1 MTGDALK
8 IEHHASLSST
18 SDRAR
23 ELVEA
28 AQELDE
34 VAWVVVTADEQTA
47 GRGQR
52 GHTWHTVPERSLAMS
67 VVVPAPVLDRPS
79 RLTLLAAVAAAR
91 ALEDCG
97 SPPILIKWPNDLMR
111 DDHKIGGLLAEG
123 ARTGGGQEVFVLG
136 LGVNLALRPGDLPAT
151 LANRASDAGLDASP
165 ATRER
170 CARGVVCGL
179 RQVLDDLGTP
189 QDAHN
194 GEEYRRRSWLSGRSV
209 SLLWGGREQRVTI
222 QDVTADGDLC
232 LADGRVARGEH
243 VRVVPDDPAV

>member
-1 MTGDALK
+1 MTGDALQ
-8 IEHHASLSST
+8 IEHHATLSST

-28 AQELDE
+28 AQDVGD
-34 VAWVVVTADEQTA
+34 VAWAVVSADEQTA

-52 GHTWHTVPERSLAMS
+52 GRAWHTVPGRSLAMS
-67 VVVPAPVLDRPS
+67 VVVPAPALDRPS
-79 RLTLLAAVAAAR
+79 RLTLLAAVATAR
-91 ALEDCG
+91 ALEDSG

-123 ARTGGGQEVFVLG
+123 ARTARGQEVYVLG
-136 LGVNLALRPGDLPAT
+136 LGVNLALRPGDLPVA
-151 LANRASDAGLDASP
+151 LAGRAADAGLDAAP
-165 ATRER
+165 ATREALCR
-170 CARGVVCGL
+170 RVVQEL
-179 RQVLDDLGTP
+179 RQVLDQLGTP
-189 QDAHN
+189 EDAHN

-209 SLLWGGREQRVTI
+209 SLLWGGQEQRVTI
-222 QDVTADGDLC
+222 RDVTADGDLC